1 MRAAASSA
9 SRARLS
15 EPAPPL
21 VHVLGSGP
29 MARHALFRAALCV
42 ALVATAAAA
51 HARLDMPP
59 RRVLAWMMDMKD
71 HSQGDCTQHELDRQL
86 GELRLRSRL
95 RQVTDFSLAVYGAGV
110 NGTIVNS
117 TCGAL
122 IESGVPAICRLRTCR
137 SSH

>member
-1 MRAAASSA
+1 M
-9 SRARLS
+9 
-15 EPAPPL
+15 
-21 VHVLGSGP
+21 
-29 MARHALFRAALCV
+29 
-42 ALVATAAAA
+42 
-51 HARLDMPP
+51 P
-59 RRVLAWMMDMKD
+59 RRVLARMDMKD
-71 HSQGDCTQHELDRQL
+71 HNQGDQDCTQHELDRQL
-86 GELRLRSRL
+86 GELRLRSQL

>member
-1 MRAAASSA
+1 
-9 SRARLS
+9 
-15 EPAPPL
+15 
-21 VHVLGSGP
+21 
-29 MARHALFRAALCV
+29 
-42 ALVATAAAA
+42 
-51 HARLDMPP
+51 
-59 RRVLAWMMDMKD
+59 MKD

-122 IESGVPAICRLRTCR
+122 IESGVPAIQAANVSVIPLTDRLLVNRVHPAVHWSPTPVRCQRSRTVQTARLSRAELGC
-137 SSH
+137 